1 MKFRFSI
8 RMILIVIA
16 FVAVLL
22 MNVHERRQHAAEMAD
37 AQRLVRQTE
46 ANLAAM
52 GFEGANAPFGP
63 NEFRLVIVD
72 IYGKG
77 RSAVRDNSVVA
88 QRVIIVTHAPE
99 AVKTQSPDP
108 SSYQIDVKCATQ
120 PQGGAADSSCTVSVY
135 ANVLSSLASD
145 SSPTL
150 IFNIGM
156 FGEFA
161 SGHGTKVSV
170 DQRATL
176 EDHFR
181 FDLES
186 GVYPLGEPIDFY
198 AFGENRQR
206 DLKLVQLVV
215 GAPPKPSAGAGSVSA
230 RSAEGDATQSSGR

>member
-22 MNVHERRQHAAEMAD
+22 MNVNERRQHAAQMAD

-63 NEFRLVIVD
+63 DEFRLVIVD

-77 RSAVRDNSVVA
+77 RSAVRDTSIAA
-88 QRVIIVTHAPE
+88 QRVIVVTHAPE
-99 AVKTQSPDP
+99 DVKTQGAAP
-108 SSYQIDVKCATQ
+108 SSLAKTICATQ
-120 PQGGAADSSCTVSVY
+120 PLGGAADSSCTLSVY
-135 ANVLSSLASD
+135 ANVPSSRPSD
-145 SSPTL
+145 SYPTL
-150 IFNIGM
+150 IFNLQMAG
-156 FGEFA
+156 GTA
-161 SGHGTKVSV
+161 SGSGLS
-170 DQRATL
+170 ATIDKGDTL
-176 EDHFR
+176 KDHFR

-198 AFGENRQR
+198 AIGGNRKGELRQVR
-206 DLKLVQLVV
+206 LVV

-230 RSAEGDATQSSGR
+230 SSVPDSERETSGP